1 MGQPHDK
8 PTADSSCRTKR
19 DHPIQKNLQIM
30 LTSTK
35 NPRIQR
41 IRKLQNSAQTRRKEA
56 VFVVEGVRLVEEA
69 ANANW
74 RPEFVV
80 FTEDINERAHQT
92 LAHFQEQ
99 GVEVIAAAPHVMQSA
114 SDTQS
119 PQGILAVVPIP
130 QWQFP
135 TEPTFLLIPD
145 GIRDPG
151 NLGTLLRT
159 ALAAGVEAVI
169 LSPGSTDAF
178 SPKVVRAGMGAH
190 FRLPIFSMDWEN
202 IQSNLAGLS
211 IFLADCQAGTPYHQ
225 AEFLSPLAL
234 IIGGEAAGAGSQ
246 AARLATDRIHIAMPG
261 EAESLN
267 AAIAGAI
274 LMFEIVHQ
282 RGLDR

>member
-1 MGQPHDK
+1 
-8 PTADSSCRTKR
+8 
-19 DHPIQKNLQIM
+19 M

-35 NPRIQR
+35 NPRIQH
-41 IRKLQNSAQTRRKEA
+41 IRKLQNNVQTRRKEA
-56 VFVVEGVRLVEEA
+56 LFVVEGVRLVEEII
-69 ANANW
+69 NANW
-74 RPEFVV
+74 KPQFVLY
-80 FTEDINERAHQT
+80 TEDIPDRGHQA
-92 LAHFQEQ
+92 LMHFQKL
-99 GVEVIAAAPHVMQSA
+99 GVEVMAASSHVMQAA

-130 QWQFP
+130 EWQLP
-135 TEPTFLLIPD
+135 PDPTFLLIPD

-169 LSPGSTDAF
+169 LPPGSTDAF

-202 IQSNLAGLS
+202 IRSNLSGLS
-211 IFLADCQAGTPYHQ
+211 IFLADSQAGVHYYQ
-225 AEFLSPLAL
+225 AEFRSPLAL
-234 IIGGEAAGAGSQ
+234 IIGGEAVGAGSQ
-246 AARLATDRIHIAMPG
+246 ATSLAASRIHIAMPG
-261 EAESLN
+261 KAESLN

-274 LMFEIVHQ
+274 LMFEVVRQ

>member
-1 MGQPHDK
+1 
-8 PTADSSCRTKR
+8 
-19 DHPIQKNLQIM
+19 M

-41 IRKLQNSAQTRRKEA
+41 IRKLQNSAQTRRKET

-74 RPEFVV
+74 QPEFVL
-80 FTEDINERAHQT
+80 FTEDINERAYQT
-92 LAHFQEQ
+92 VAHFQEQ
-99 GVEVIAAAPHVMQSA
+99 GVEVIAVAPHVMQSA

-119 PQGILAVVPIP
+119 PQGILAVVPFP
-130 QWQFP
+130 EWQFP
-135 TEPTFLLIPD
+135 AQPTFLLIPD

-159 ALAAGVEAVI
+159 ALAVGVEALI
-169 LSPGSTDAF
+169 LPPGGTDAF

-202 IQSNLAGLS
+202 IQLNLAGLS
-211 IFLADCQAGTPYHQ
+211 IFLADSQAGVHYYQ
-225 AEFLSPLAL
+225 AKFQSPLAL

-246 AARLATDRIHIAMPG
+246 AARLAASRIHIAMPG
-261 EAESLN
+261 KTESLN

-274 LMFEIVHQ
+274 LMFEVVRQ
-282 RGLDR
+282 RGLNR

>member
-1 MGQPHDK
+1 
-8 PTADSSCRTKR
+8 
-19 DHPIQKNLQIM
+19 
-30 LTSTK
+30 
-35 NPRIQR
+35 
-41 IRKLQNSAQTRRKEA
+41 
-56 VFVVEGVRLVEEA
+56 
-69 ANANW
+69 
-74 RPEFVV
+74 
-80 FTEDINERAHQT
+80 
-92 LAHFQEQ
+92 

-190 FRLPIFSMDWEN
+190 FRLPVFSMDWEN

-211 IFLADCQAGTPYHQ
+211 IFLADCQSGVPYHQ
-225 AEFLSPLAL
+225 AEFRSPLAL